1 MLGPRLCRVAPLP
14 GELKCPPVEGNRP
27 PFLCPAHGREY
38 RQHTRSYKTTNRE
51 ADGLYRR
58 VSSCNPETL
67 CDLTEVEEALTTALL
82 CIKTFAKAIRER
94 EDHHARFF
102 SQRMSYGL
110 LSYML

>member
-1 MLGPRLCRVAPLP
+1 MLGPRRCRVAPLP
-14 GELKCPPVEGNRP
+14 GELKCPQPGGDRR
-27 PFLCPAHGREY
+27 PFLCPAHRKEY
-38 RQHTRSYKTTNRE
+38 RQLTKSYKMTNRE

-102 SQRMSYGL
+102 SQRTSCGL